1 MPPARRNRRL
11 AALALLGGVVA
22 SGVAQAQENLTV
34 RTTFYVDRGTTH
46 SGTQARP
53 GVAACSW
60 GFATG
65 TVLRFSDGRTVTCED
80 RGALGNGVGWV
91 DVWVPSLEVGR
102 REIAGV
108 YGTHATVEVLRP

>member
-1 MPPARRNRRL
+1 MRDARPKRTL
-11 AALALLGGVVA
+11 AALALLAGVGA
-22 SGVAQAQENLTV
+22 SGVAQAQESLTV
-34 RTTFYVDRGTTH
+34 RTTYYVDRGTTH
-46 SGTQARP
+46 SGTQTRA

-80 RGALGNGVGWV
+80 RGRLGNDQGWV

-108 YGTHATVEVLRP
+108 YGTHATVEVLR